1 MFLSVF
7 KLLGHRPKLC
17 DALIGNNNSDGA
29 TTRWGSSTASST
41 LFPSLLPSTPPFRR
55 YRFTFFVSF
64 RSFGSRFASRTLK
77 RRSYSDTLDRKL
89 KKARNV
95 YLCID
100 DSNLV
105 ARVMYRQALKIIIY
119 FLSFSIGDLHSFSND
134 PPLTDSIIIKGNR
147 RRYAH
152 THARVHTIGPSCA
165 RHWFRGRS
173 RMDGCEQDSQRGMAR
188 GTGENK

>member
-1 MFLSVF
+1 MRIVHRIVHAISLS
-7 KLLGHRPKLC
+7 
-17 DALIGNNNSDGA
+17 
-29 TTRWGSSTASST
+29 
-41 LFPSLLPSTPPFRR
+41 PSLRPFVDIVS
-55 YRFTFFVSF
+55 RFSF

-105 ARVMYRQALKIIIY
+105 ARVMYRRALKIIIY

-165 RHWFRGRS
+165 RH
-173 RMDGCEQDSQRGMAR
+173 
-188 GTGENK
+188 